1 MQWRTRAGILAAL
14 AAVVAQSGCGSA
26 DPGPGADRGRSGSED
41 PATGELV
48 ARGIVIQAS
57 PDARVELCI
66 GPVAESYPPQCRGPE
81 LRGEF
86 SWDDVQ
92 AQGQGGVRW
101 TDTVYVA
108 VGTFDRAADA
118 FTLTRPLST
127 DAPPGVAM
135 PTAEE
140 VRFPQLCN
148 DPFRGGDPAHP
159 GDLES
164 QERLQQRLMTLDGYV
179 TSWVSDG
186 ADLFNVVVTGDP
198 EGAHAALREVW
209 PGGMCVEQRDLPA
222 AADVASAQAALSE
235 RTTEL
240 GLTSSASGGVSGL
253 LEVEVVLA
261 DAGTTALIHEIVG
274 PWLTPDQV
282 RISGAM
288 RSLEGPR

>member
-1 MQWRTRAGILAAL
+1 MQ
-14 AAVVAQSGCGSA
+14 S
-26 DPGPGADRGRSGSED
+26 
-41 PATGELV
+41 
-48 ARGIVIQAS
+48 S
-57 PDARVELCI
+57 PDSRVELCI
-66 GPVAESYPPQCRGPE
+66 GPIAESYPPQCRGPE

-92 AQGQGGVRW
+92 AQEQAGVRW

-108 VGTFDRAADA
+108 VGSFDRAADA

-135 PTAEE
+135 PTAAE
-140 VRFPQLCN
+140 VAFAQLCD
-148 DPFRGGDPAHP
+148 DPYRGGDPVRS
-159 GDLES
+159 GDFES
-164 QERLQQRLMTLDGYV
+164 QERLQQRLTTLDGYV

-186 ADLFNVVVTGDP
+186 VDLFNVVVTGDP

-209 PGGMCVEQRDLPA
+209 AGGLCVEQRDLPT

-235 RTTEL
+235 RATEL
-240 GLTSSASGGVSGL
+240 GLTSSGSGGVSGL

-261 DAGTTALIHEIVG
+261 DVETTALVHEIVR

-288 RSLEGPR
+288 QPLEGPR